1 MPQLDLHDNLCDTP
15 DLVFQ
20 KFENTFF
27 STKLIKNSYYSL
39 SKKDLRKNI
48 IKILELRNLQINGFQ
63 HVKDL
68 KHISSNDL
76 KTFRTS
82 SDSCSDYFD
91 TSRSSTFSSCNERN
105 ESNTYLSRKKI
116 RERPN
121 IPRLDFSKLTVSP
134 HEYTIVEKR
143 QKAKSKLG
151 KNLQFV
157 MTKSGKLEPKFP
169 TRVVE
174 KHLFY
179 SARTESNLKI
189 LINEALVNNKA
200 NAGCVDNNFI
210 ETAIEN
216 ESGTRI
222 PPHLVRN
229 RTI

>member
-1 MPQLDLHDNLCDTP
+1 
-15 DLVFQ
+15 
-20 KFENTFF
+20 
-27 STKLIKNSYYSL
+27 
-39 SKKDLRKNI
+39 
-48 IKILELRNLQINGFQ
+48 
-63 HVKDL
+63 
-68 KHISSNDL
+68 
-76 KTFRTS
+76 
-82 SDSCSDYFD
+82 
-91 TSRSSTFSSCNERN
+91 
-105 ESNTYLSRKKI
+105 
-116 RERPN
+116 
-121 IPRLDFSKLTVSP
+121 
-134 HEYTIVEKR
+134 
-143 QKAKSKLG
+143 
-151 KNLQFV
+151 
-157 MTKSGKLEPKFP
+157 MTKSGNKLEPKFP